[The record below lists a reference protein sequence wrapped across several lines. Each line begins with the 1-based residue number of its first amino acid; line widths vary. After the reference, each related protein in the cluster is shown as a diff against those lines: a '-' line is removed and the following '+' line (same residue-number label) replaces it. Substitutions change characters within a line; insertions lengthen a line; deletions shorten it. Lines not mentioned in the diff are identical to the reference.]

1 MKIAV
6 TKLEEKSE
14 GVAELFMRH
23 GHEAIIVHTMR
34 AGEPS
39 DPVPLERLASMLRK
53 GEIDILIFTSA
64 LGVAKLCDRVKPDN
78 VRIVSVGPKTAEKVK
93 EYGLPS
99 EVIAK
104 FSSDNFANYLGDVK
118 GKIIGIARAQVPNPD
133 LTQSLISK
141 GAVVIEAPAYS
152 LEPTGNDITDAL
164 QGADAVIF
172 TSAKSFEYSGFSN
185 DKVRK
190 LKVVAIGE
198 KTAKAMKK
206 HGIVPDIIGNGTLE
220 SCLSQL

>member
-23 GHEAIIVHTMR
+23 GHEAIIVPTMR

-39 DPVPLERLASMLRK
+39 DPAPLERLTSMIEK

-64 LGVAKLCDRVKPDN
+64 LGVAKLFDRVKPQG
-78 VRIVSVGPKTAEKVK
+78 VRIISVGPKTAEKVK
-93 EYGLPS
+93 EYDLSS

-104 FSSDNFANYLGDVK
+104 FSSDHFANHLGDVK
-118 GKIIGIARAQVPNPD
+118 GKTIGVARAQVPNKE
-133 LTQSLISK
+133 LTQSLTSK

-152 LEPTGNDITDAL
+152 LEPTGNNITDTL
-164 QGADAVIF
+164 HGADAVIF
-172 TSAKSFEYSGFSN
+172 TSAKSFEYSGFKS
-185 DKVRK
+185 DTSSK
-190 LKVVAIGE
+190 LKVAAIGE
-198 KTAKAMKK
+198 KTANAMKK
-206 HGIVPDIIGNGTLE
+206 HGIVPDVIGNGTLK

>member
-23 GHEAIIVHTMR
+23 GHEAIIVPTMR

-39 DPVPLERLASMLRK
+39 NPAPLERLSSMLKK

-64 LGVAKLCDRVKPDN
+64 LGVVKLLDRVKPQG
-78 VRIVSVGPKTAEKVK
+78 VRIISVGPKTAEKVK
-93 EYGLPS
+93 QYGISS

-104 FSSDNFANYLGDVK
+104 FSSDNFATHLGDIK
-118 GKIIGIARAQVPNPD
+118 GKTIGIARAQVPNPE
-133 LTQSLISK
+133 LIQSLTSK

-164 QGADAVIF
+164 QGVDAVIF
-172 TSAKSFEYSGFSN
+172 TSAKSFEYSGFKSDN
-185 DKVRK
+185 SCK

-198 KTAKAMKK
+198 KTAKTMKK

>member
-23 GHEAIIVHTMR
+23 GHEAIIVPTMR

-39 DPVPLERLASMLRK
+39 DPAPLERLASMIEK

-64 LGVAKLCDRVKPDN
+64 LGVAKLCGRVKPQN
-78 VRIVSVGPKTAEKVK
+78 VRIISVGPKTADKVK
-93 EYGLPS
+93 EYGLSS

-104 FSSDNFANYLGDVK
+104 FSSDHFANHLGDIK
-118 GKIIGIARAQVPNPD
+118 DKTIGVARAQVPNPE
-133 LTQSLISK
+133 LTQSLTSK

-152 LEPTGNDITDAL
+152 LEPTDNDITDAL

-172 TSAKSFEYSGFSN
+172 TSAKSFEYSGFKS
-185 DKVRK
+185 DTSSK
-190 LKVVAIGE
+190 LKVAAIGE

-206 HGIVPDIIGNGTLE
+206 HGIVPDVIGNGTLE

>member
-23 GHEAIIVHTMR
+23 GHEAIIVPTMR

-39 DPVPLERLASMLRK
+39 DPGPLERLAAMLSN

-64 LGVAKLCDRVKPDN
+64 LGVAKLCGRVKPQN
-78 VRIVSVGPKTAEKVK
+78 VRIISVGPKTAEKVK
-93 EYGLPS
+93 EYGLSS

-104 FSSDNFANYLGDVK
+104 FSSDHFANHLGDIK
-118 GKIIGIARAQVPNPD
+118 GKTIGVARAQVPNKE
-133 LTQSLISK
+133 LTQSLTSK
-141 GAVVIEAPAYS
+141 GAVVIEAHAYS

-164 QGADAVIF
+164 QNADAVIF
-172 TSAKSFEYSGFSN
+172 TSAKSFEYSGFKN
-185 DKVRK
+185 DISSE
-190 LKVVAIGE
+190 LKVAAIGE
-198 KTAKAMKK
+198 KTANAMKK
-206 HGIVPDIIGNGTLE
+206 HGIVPDVTGNGTLE